1 MALLSVSL
9 YRLSSSVL
17 MVVKRLVKILLM
29 FLSTLCNATSTPWR
43 DVWSRKPC
51 RPRISERW
59 KHNRES
65 DTHNCWC
72 ATVSKDITAVSY
84 EVKIVANQQP
94 ATDTWAQT
102 DQYSLYMSK
111 WRLCGICRL
120 FHQPPHVSCLCE
132 KHMHQQ
138 QKSTRYE
145 GPLVHSTQQEY
156 QQQAL
161 RSLLHAW
168 LTDGVFVA
176 QTSAR
181 TEKGTII

>member
-51 RPRISERW
+51 SPRISERW
-59 KHNRES
+59 KHNTES

-84 EVKIVANQQP
+84 KVKILANQQP

-102 DQYSLYMSK
+102 D
-111 WRLCGICRL
+111 
-120 FHQPPHVSCLCE
+120 QPPHVSCLCE

-176 QTSAR
+176 QTSAG